1 MSSRRTLAG
10 AFCGYVLV
18 VLAATWPLALRL
30 FTHLPGPRSG
40 DTGVY
45 AWNLWV
51 FRHEVVDL
59 GRWPFST
66 SSILSLAPPTDLSLH
81 NYTLVANVLALPL
94 LPWVGLVGTYNLI
107 LLLFL
112 VLDGWCLFLLARR
125 VTGRPLESW
134 VAGAMFAV
142 SPALIARTTAHLSL
156 VGAFS
161 LPLVALATIRLLGT
175 WRARDAVAA
184 GTAVAL
190 AAGCDAYYGV
200 YAVLLAIGLAV
211 GSRARI
217 AWERREAPWPWG
229 AARRVVAWALALVLA
244 GVAAIAA
251 GGGVRVSLLGV
262 RIVAETLYTPVLLAT
277 ALAAL
282 LGLLV
287 WRPRP
292 LGLDHG
298 PLQAGRAA
306 RLVGAAVV
314 TTAVLLSPVLTAAA
328 RRTVAG
334 DLDLPPTYWR
344 SSPPGVDLLAFVMP
358 NPNHPWFGAPFRAWL
373 ARDRADGFPEYAA
386 AVPLTALAVIAFAV
400 WRRPGAVPRPWPALT
415 IAFALLALGP
425 FIHVG
430 GTNTFVP
437 GPWALVRYVP
447 VVGLA
452 RSPARFAI
460 VVAMLVSVVF
470 AFALAALRD
479 RGPRRRLVTALV
491 LLGAGVELLPS
502 PRPLLAASV
511 PAIYYRIAS
520 DPDPR
525 IRVLELPTGV
535 RDGASSIGNFSA
547 RTQFFQTVHGKRLI
561 GGYLSRVPR
570 RQKRALSS
578 LPVLSALMALS
589 EGRPLTPEAEYDAWR
604 ARHRFLARARVGY
617 VVIDTSRAPR
627 ALRDFAIQ
635 LLDLEPI
642 AADMG
647 FELYRPRR
655 LALGPRDPPFRG
667 FMLRADPRLLPL
679 RGAPRTP

>member
-1 MSSRRTLAG
+1 MPSRRTLAV

-18 VLAATWPLALRL
+18 ALVATWPLALHL

-51 FRHEVVDL
+51 FRHEVVDH
-59 GRWPFST
+59 RWPFWT
-66 SSILSLAPPTDLSLH
+66 SSILSLTPPTDLSLH

-112 VLDGWCLFLLARR
+112 VLDGWCLFVLARR

-134 VAGAMFAV
+134 VAGAMFAA

-156 VGAFS
+156 VGAFP
-161 LPLVALATIRLLGT
+161 LPLVALATIRLLST
-175 WRARDAVAA
+175 WRARDAVVA
-184 GTAVAL
+184 GAAVAL
-190 AAGCDAYYGV
+190 AAACDAYYGV
-200 YAVLLAIGLAV
+200 YAVLLVIGFAV
-211 GSRARI
+211 GCRVRI
-217 AWERREAPWPWG
+217 AWERREASWPWR
-229 AARRVVAWALALVLA
+229 AARRTVGWTLALVLA
-244 GVAAIAA
+244 GVVAIATSD
-251 GGGVRVSLLGV
+251 GIRLEVLGA

-277 ALAAL
+277 TLAGL
-282 LGLLV
+282 LVLLV
-287 WRPRP
+287 WRPR
-292 LGLDHG
+292 LVGLDHWS
-298 PLQAGRAA
+298 LHAGRVV

-314 TTAVLLSPVLTAAA
+314 TTAVLLSPVLVAAA
-328 RRTVAG
+328 RRAAAG

-344 SSPPGVDLLAFVMP
+344 SSPPGVDLLAFAMP

-373 ARDRADGFPEYAA
+373 ARDRADGFPEYVA
-386 AVPLTALAVIAFAV
+386 AVPLTALAVIAWAV
-400 WRRPGAVPRPWPALT
+400 WRRSGALPRPWLALA
-415 IAFALLALGP
+415 IVFALLALGP

-437 GPWALVRYVP
+437 GPWAVLRYVP
-447 VVGLA
+447 FVGLA
-452 RSPARFAI
+452 RSPARFAL
-460 VVAMLVSVVF
+460 VVAMLASVVF
-470 AFALAALRD
+470 AFALAVLRD
-479 RGPRRRLVTALV
+479 RGPRRLVTALV
-491 LLGAGVELLPS
+491 LLGVGVELLPS
-502 PRPLLAASV
+502 PRPLSAAAV

-525 IRVLELPTGV
+525 VRVLELPTGV
-535 RDGASSIGNFSA
+535 RDGASSIGDFSA

-578 LPVLSALMALS
+578 LPVLSALIALS

-655 LALGPRDPPFRG
+655 RASPPRDPPFRG
-667 FMLRADPRLLPL
+667 FVRQADRSLSPP
-679 RGAPRTP
+679 RGAPRIP